1 MSSSSTDSGRFKV
14 LVAGGGVAGI
24 EACLALRDLAGDR
37 VDLTLLTPSTEFVYR
52 PMTVREPFAL
62 ALAQRVAL
70 EQIAADVGAELVQD
84 TVSKVEI
91 GDNLVHTEG
100 GAEIRCDALVLGLG
114 AEIRARYKHA
124 ITIDDQQ
131 LDEQLHGLIQDVEG
145 GYVTRIA
152 FVASTP
158 MAWPLPLYELALL
171 TASRAYD
178 MNVELAVTILTPETA
193 PLAAFGTQ
201 ASRAVAE
208 LLANHRIQLIAS
220 AYCEIPR
227 NGWIEIAP
235 GDRRL
240 AVDRVV
246 ALPELH
252 GRGVPGLPERGKGFI
267 PVDEHCQVRGA
278 ERVYAAGDAT
288 DFMIKFGGIAAQQ
301 ADTAAQAIA
310 ALAGAP
316 VEPQP
321 FRPVIEAVLL
331 TGDQPLRFSAHI
343 TGGHGFESEVAVISA
358 QDAPAKIAAK
368 YLTPYLESRA

>member
-1 MSSSSTDSGRFKV
+1 
-14 LVAGGGVAGI
+14 VAGGGVAGL
-24 EACLALRDLAGDR
+24 EASLALRDLAGDR
-37 VDLTLLTPSTEFVYR
+37 IDLTLLAPAPEFVYR
-52 PMTVREPFAL
+52 PMTVREPFAM

-70 EQIAADVGAELVQD
+70 DQIAADVGAELVRD

-91 GDNLVHTEG
+91 DGNLIHTAS
-100 GAEIRCDALVLGLG
+100 GAEIRYDALVLGLG
-114 AEIRARYKHA
+114 AEIRARYEHA
-124 ITIDDQQ
+124 ITVDDRQ

-145 GYVTRIA
+145 GYITGIA

-178 MNVELAVTILTPETA
+178 MNVELAVTILTPEPA
-193 PLAAFGTQ
+193 PLAAFGNQ

-208 LLANHRIQLIAS
+208 LLASHRIQLVAS

-227 NGWIEIAP
+227 NGWIEITP

-240 AVDRVV
+240 AVDRVI

-252 GRGVPGLPERGKGFI
+252 GRGVPGLPDRGNGFI

-278 ERVYAAGDAT
+278 QRVYAAGDAT
-288 DFMIKFGGIAAQQ
+288 DFTIKFGGIAAQQ
-301 ADTAAQAIA
+301 ADTAARAIA

-316 VEPQP
+316 VEAQP

-343 TGGHGFESEVAVISA
+343 TGGHGFESEVATISA